1 MFSLL
6 KKLCDAHGISGYEDE
21 VREII
26 KSEVENYADDVYC
39 DKMGNLIAVKKGEK
53 EKIMLAAHMDE
64 IGFMVKHVE
73 DKGFLRVTPIGGWFS
88 QTVLNQRAFVHTEN
102 GKIVGV
108 FGCKPPHIMKEEERK
123 KVVKIE
129 DMFLDVGAES
139 KEEVKEMGIEI
150 GSPVTIDRELV
161 KLGKHR
167 VTGKAIDDRVG
178 VALLIDV
185 FKKAECDATLYAV
198 FTVQEEVGLKGAK
211 TSAFSINPDMAI
223 AVDVCVATDFP
234 GVNANQDIKLGS
246 GPAITVVDASG
257 RGLIAH
263 RKVLNLLKDTAKK
276 YEIPYQLEV
285 GEGGTTDATA
295 IHLTREGIPS
305 GVVSLPARYIH
316 SPVEVIDMR
325 DYENTLLLLEKS
337 LERCE
342 KYI

>member
-1 MFSLL
+1 MELI

-26 KSEVENYADDVYC
+26 RCEVENYSDKVYT
-39 DKMGNLIAVKKGEK
+39 DKMGNIIAVKEGEDK
-53 EKIMLAAHMDE
+53 KVMIAAHMDE
-64 IGFMVKHVE
+64 IGFMVKHIE
-73 DKGFLRVTPIGGWFS
+73 EQGFLRVTPIGGWFS
-88 QTVLNQRAFVHTEN
+88 QTVLNQRAIVHTDK

-123 KVVKIE
+123 KVIKIE
-129 DMFLDVGAES
+129 DMFVDIGAES
-139 KEEVKEMGIEI
+139 RDEAKDMGVEI
-150 GSPVTIDRELV
+150 GCPITIDRELV
-161 KLGKHR
+161 KLGENR
-167 VTGKAIDDRVG
+167 ITGKAIDDRVG
-178 VALLIDV
+178 VAALIDV
-185 FKKAECDATLYAV
+185 FREVKTDVTLYAV
-198 FTVQEEVGLKGAK
+198 FTVQEEVGLKGAR

-223 AVDVCVATDFP
+223 ALDVCVATDFP
-234 GVNANQDIKLGS
+234 GVNANQEIKLGK

-263 RKVLNLLKDTAKK
+263 KKVLKLLRETAEK

-305 GVVSLPARYIH
+305 GVLSIPARYIH
-316 SPVEVIDMR
+316 TPVEVIDLR
-325 DYENTLLLLEKS
+325 DYNNTVSLLKKS

-342 KYI
+342 KYL